1 VIFPLGALGCAI
13 AAIVMALVWAWHRT
27 LGNARVAEAGWALL
41 VGGLATFYA
50 VLGHGAVQRRMAIGF
65 MMGSWGAR
73 LAVHILYDRVY
84 GQEETGR
91 YAGLRRSWSGSA
103 ASRYF
108 WLFETYAAAAVFF
121 SLPAL
126 FPSVNP
132 DPELSIVELAA
143 AVLWMV
149 AFTGETTADRQLTR
163 FKANPERVGL
173 ACRDGLWRYARHP
186 SSVFEWLIWVAYAAF
201 ASASPYGWL
210 AVACPVVMAF
220 RLFRMS
226 RIRPQVPLGDFG
238 VVFLR

>member
-1 VIFPLGALGCAI
+1 MA
-13 AAIVMALVWAWHRT
+13 MALVWAWHRT
-27 LGNARVAEAGWALL
+27 LGNARVAEGCWALL
-41 VGGLATFYA
+41 VGALAVFYA
-50 VLGHGAVQRRMAIGF
+50 TLGHGAVQRRMAIGF

-84 GQEETGR
+84 GHEETGR
-91 YAGLRRSWSGSA
+91 WVTIRRSWSGNA
-103 ASRYF
+103 PARYF

-126 FPSVNP
+126 LPSANA
-132 DPELSIVELAA
+132 DPELSRVELGAA
-143 AVLWMV
+143 ALWMV

-186 SSVFEWLIWVAYAAF
+186 SSLFEWLIWVAYALF
-201 ASASPYGWL
+201 ATASPYGWL
-210 AVACPVVMAF
+210 AIGCPVVMAF
-220 RLFRMS
+220 RLFRMPG
-226 RIRPQVPLGDFG
+226 IRGRAPLGDFG